1 LKAIKPGV
9 YGDGAEI
16 RTIRGNAVISADGVT
31 LQNVR
36 IAGDLWIAE
45 SVGDGDVTL
54 KGVTV
59 EGKTFIR
66 GGGASSIRLIDT
78 GLGTVIVNKKTGEV
92 RIVAAGST
100 SVRQVLVE
108 SGAILAEEEVTGEGF
123 GDVTVTADPET
134 GTPVVTLNGD
144 FTSVVIEAPDVT
156 VQIQGGTVAELTV
169 AANAAGA
176 TLDVADDAKVEHLVL
191 ESEAS
196 VTGGGQVVNAIV
208 HSPGAAFER
217 EPDNLEVSE
226 DVTVVVGGKERG
238 PGGQTVEQPEQ
249 PAPAAPGTPSAG
261 GGGGPSA
268 PSRPAIV
275 SVEAVEDVSVKYG
288 TSLTDA
294 IGKLAPT
301 TTITDAHGRTHTVR
315 LTWTIHNYNS
325 MEPGEYEAFGTFTL
339 PSSVAPNSSV
349 PLQVTAK
356 VTVRVQPVVE
366 EIAAVEGVSVKYGTV
381 LEDAVK
387 GLATTTTVK
396 DSEGGTHSVSITGWT
411 IEGYDRLTPGTYTA
425 KGAIELPQ
433 ELAFKEGGPREA
445 TATVTVRQ
453 KPVVEEIAAVEGV
466 SVKYGTVLEDAV
478 KGLATTTTV
487 KDSEGGTHSVSITGW
502 TIEGYDRLTPGSY
515 TAKGA
520 IELPQELAF
529 KEGGPREATATVTVR
544 QKPVVAGV
552 LSSID
557 DVEVEYGT
565 PVGDAVAKLPA
576 AVTIVDSEGDT
587 HDNVEVSWTIEG
599 YNPEEPGEYW
609 ATGELDLKGLLDPDP
624 AGLAVPRAKVTVKAG
639 VLPQSVTSNP
649 YAGGLLLKFET
660 PLAAPENEEEAL
672 SGWSVTVDGNPND
685 VVAVELDEQ
694 DATILHVGLKNRIEN
709 GIVSVSYSPSGLETE
724 DGTPVGAFNE
734 TVPTVGKLLEAGMA
748 EGKTLTELIEY
759 LTDSGFALSVVVDM
773 LIKNDY
779 TAHEI
784 ALASRALNFDPVS
797 VGVSLRIAGCGN
809 QEVYEVLNTVFNADI
824 TNVASVF
831 AVKFDINNVRASAS
845 ELMTIL
851 VNLGIDD
858 PRVIAKA
865 LASQNYTLSDVAKSL
880 WNQFSGDSAKRA
892 FIGDALT
899 GAGFGLYESIQ
910 AVLALPPGNNKSAVM
925 AAWPSMFTTGDG
937 TTLLSANE
945 LAANWGEAGLSP
957 AQTEALLKV
966 FYYDV
971 WDYYKDLM
979 KAFRAANYSA
989 FDGARAMLRFKSS
1002 IILRDAAM
1010 ALYQAGYPVT
1020 EAARALHE
1028 VWGAGVEDLAKQ
1040 VLTNSYGVLDPAD
1053 HIEILKN
1060 IGFGSYEV
1068 TKGYLSSYSTAL
1080 TINVL
1085 QTIANKLHERAGY
1098 PAEEIVRNLRSL
1110 VNMPSNAGDTI
1121 TVVANVVNKDPY
1133 ALIDLLLYEF
1143 KADPIT
1149 IGVELYANSFV
1160 PISLR
1165 DLAEVLVDQFDITPA
1180 QFVQIHNQYLNK
1192 KPASWTEGRSEL
1204 VQVLK
1209 EVFGLDEK
1217 ETALLLLDTARAKN
1231 SLSDVKYFIEQIWE
1245 HHEINDWSDRARL
1258 MVESGH
1264 TIDEILYV
1272 VRPQSNWQQFLR
1284 DAGLSVDEMTQVLYK
1299 EYGSYISPLTIA
1311 LQFLLDSDYGYG
1323 ACDDLSSLVPVI
1335 RAVYKVYNPD
1345 AQNLIDALSYVC
1357 PNLSGDDIY
1366 QVFEDA
1372 QVSLSPLELVQGM
1385 SGASMAQLIRA
1396 LMNPEFGLTTKPD
1409 IANVLKA
1416 AGLFDGG
1423 YFRAKIKELF
1433 DGFKAVVGLDVR
1445 EAADILQQIFNIT
1458 DLNEM
1463 MNILWEVG
1471 GYSIPEIVMA
1481 FSTVDPLDV
1490 KAYLE
1495 MIGAG
1500 GVLEHLLQI
1509 YGSDDGPSDYLL
1521 FLRLKALGLTPGEA
1535 VRVMQRFDLK
1545 PLEMAAWLWMN
1556 GYSAYELSYVKSAM
1570 PSAGTAAWPSE
1581 YAQLLG
1587 NLIKCPAEISHL
1599 PVCQNQDDRF
1609 TPWDAMQALPAVYG
1623 LETLDCSQQG
1633 NSPACMGLYE
1643 LLRNEIFDPSS
1654 GDGNDV
1660 LDAAIVYAMY
1670 VQYHASFRLIG
1681 GMLKEVADFQSAL
1694 KVVDILR
1701 LANLHPTLV
1710 EYAEAFK
1717 PYGAEETFW
1726 GLLYAGVENHW
1737 DIWTTM
1743 KAVGYNALQIGTVM
1757 NNVYWPNVTYWSL
1770 LYNLKELGFSSDE
1783 AHSAAWTIIDFEAGV
1798 KYQKKDFPWDLI
1810 LPNNSGY

>member
-1 LKAIKPGV
+1 MKAIKPGV

-16 RTIRGNAVISADGVT
+16 RTIRGNAVISAEGVT

-134 GTPVVTLNGD
+134 GTPVVSLNGD

-411 IEGYDRLTPGTYTA
+411 IEGYDRLTPGSYTA
-425 KGAIELPQ
+425 KGTIELPQ

-445 TATVTVRQ
+445 TA
-453 KPVVEEIAAVEGV
+453 
-466 SVKYGTVLEDAV
+466 S
-478 KGLATTTTV
+478 
-487 KDSEGGTHSVSITGW
+487 
-502 TIEGYDRLTPGSY
+502 
-515 TAKGA
+515 
-520 IELPQELAF
+520 
-529 KEGGPREATATVTVR
+529 VTVR

-557 DVEVEYGT
+557 DVEVEYST

-587 HDNVEVSWTIEG
+587 HDNVEVSWTIDG

-639 VLPQSVTSNP
+639 VLPQSVTS
-649 YAGGLLLKFET
+649 
-660 PLAAPENEEEAL
+660 
-672 SGWSVTVDGNPND
+672 
-685 VVAVELDEQ
+685 
-694 DATILHVGLKNRIEN
+694 
-709 GIVSVSYSPSGLETE
+709 
-724 DGTPVGAFNE
+724 
-734 TVPTVGKLLEAGMA
+734 PTVGKLLEAGMA

-880 WNQFSGDSAKRA
+880 LNQFSGDSAKRA

-910 AVLALPPGNNKSAVM
+910 AVLALPPGNHKSAVM

-937 TTLLSANE
+937 TTLLSAVE

-1231 SLSDVKYFIEQIWE
+1231 SLSDGGKTSEQL
-1245 HHEINDWSDRARL
+1245 A
-1258 MVESGH
+1258 
-1264 TIDEILYV
+1264 
-1272 VRPQSNWQQFLR
+1272 
-1284 DAGLSVDEMTQVLYK
+1284 AVL
-1299 EYGSYISPLTIA
+1299 A
-1311 LQFLLDSDYGYG
+1311 
-1323 ACDDLSSLVPVI
+1323 
-1335 RAVYKVYNPD
+1335 
-1345 AQNLIDALSYVC
+1345 
-1357 PNLSGDDIY
+1357 
-1366 QVFEDA
+1366 
-1372 QVSLSPLELVQGM
+1372 
-1385 SGASMAQLIRA
+1385 
-1396 LMNPEFGLTTKPD
+1396 
-1409 IANVLKA
+1409 
-1416 AGLFDGG
+1416 
-1423 YFRAKIKELF
+1423 
-1433 DGFKAVVGLDVR
+1433 
-1445 EAADILQQIFNIT
+1445 
-1458 DLNEM
+1458 
-1463 MNILWEVG
+1463 
-1471 GYSIPEIVMA
+1471 
-1481 FSTVDPLDV
+1481 
-1490 KAYLE
+1490 
-1495 MIGAG
+1495 
-1500 GVLEHLLQI
+1500 
-1509 YGSDDGPSDYLL
+1509 
-1521 FLRLKALGLTPGEA
+1521 
-1535 VRVMQRFDLK
+1535 
-1545 PLEMAAWLWMN
+1545 
-1556 GYSAYELSYVKSAM
+1556 
-1570 PSAGTAAWPSE
+1570 
-1581 YAQLLG
+1581 
-1587 NLIKCPAEISHL
+1587 
-1599 PVCQNQDDRF
+1599 
-1609 TPWDAMQALPAVYG
+1609 
-1623 LETLDCSQQG
+1623 
-1633 NSPACMGLYE
+1633 
-1643 LLRNEIFDPSS
+1643 
-1654 GDGNDV
+1654 
-1660 LDAAIVYAMY
+1660 
-1670 VQYHASFRLIG
+1670 
-1681 GMLKEVADFQSAL
+1681 
-1694 KVVDILR
+1694 
-1701 LANLHPTLV
+1701 
-1710 EYAEAFK
+1710 
-1717 PYGAEETFW
+1717 
-1726 GLLYAGVENHW
+1726 
-1737 DIWTTM
+1737 
-1743 KAVGYNALQIGTVM
+1743 
-1757 NNVYWPNVTYWSL
+1757 
-1770 LYNLKELGFSSDE
+1770 
-1783 AHSAAWTIIDFEAGV
+1783 
-1798 KYQKKDFPWDLI
+1798 
-1810 LPNNSGY
+1810 

>member
-1 LKAIKPGV
+1 M
-9 YGDGAEI
+9 
-16 RTIRGNAVISADGVT
+16 
-31 LQNVR
+31 QNVR

-45 SVGDGDVTL
+45 SVSDGDVTL

-134 GTPVVTLNGD
+134 GTPVVSLNGD

-226 DVTVVVGGKERG
+226 DVTVVVGCKERG

-411 IEGYDRLTPGTYTA
+411 IEEYDRLTSGT
-425 KGAIELPQ
+425 
-433 ELAFKEGGPREA
+433 
-445 TATVTVRQ
+445 
-453 KPVVEEIAAVEGV
+453 
-466 SVKYGTVLEDAV
+466 
-478 KGLATTTTV
+478 
-487 KDSEGGTHSVSITGW
+487 
-502 TIEGYDRLTPGSY
+502 Y

-639 VLPQSVTSNP
+639 VRPQSVTSNP

-1010 ALYQAGYPVT
+1010 ALCQAGYPVT

-1231 SLSDVKYFIEQIWE
+1231 SLSDGGKTSEQL
-1245 HHEINDWSDRARL
+1245 A
-1258 MVESGH
+1258 
-1264 TIDEILYV
+1264 
-1272 VRPQSNWQQFLR
+1272 
-1284 DAGLSVDEMTQVLYK
+1284 AVL
-1299 EYGSYISPLTIA
+1299 A
-1311 LQFLLDSDYGYG
+1311 
-1323 ACDDLSSLVPVI
+1323 
-1335 RAVYKVYNPD
+1335 
-1345 AQNLIDALSYVC
+1345 
-1357 PNLSGDDIY
+1357 
-1366 QVFEDA
+1366 
-1372 QVSLSPLELVQGM
+1372 
-1385 SGASMAQLIRA
+1385 
-1396 LMNPEFGLTTKPD
+1396 
-1409 IANVLKA
+1409 
-1416 AGLFDGG
+1416 
-1423 YFRAKIKELF
+1423 
-1433 DGFKAVVGLDVR
+1433 
-1445 EAADILQQIFNIT
+1445 
-1458 DLNEM
+1458 
-1463 MNILWEVG
+1463 
-1471 GYSIPEIVMA
+1471 
-1481 FSTVDPLDV
+1481 
-1490 KAYLE
+1490 
-1495 MIGAG
+1495 
-1500 GVLEHLLQI
+1500 
-1509 YGSDDGPSDYLL
+1509 
-1521 FLRLKALGLTPGEA
+1521 
-1535 VRVMQRFDLK
+1535 
-1545 PLEMAAWLWMN
+1545 
-1556 GYSAYELSYVKSAM
+1556 
-1570 PSAGTAAWPSE
+1570 
-1581 YAQLLG
+1581 
-1587 NLIKCPAEISHL
+1587 
-1599 PVCQNQDDRF
+1599 
-1609 TPWDAMQALPAVYG
+1609 
-1623 LETLDCSQQG
+1623 
-1633 NSPACMGLYE
+1633 
-1643 LLRNEIFDPSS
+1643 
-1654 GDGNDV
+1654 
-1660 LDAAIVYAMY
+1660 
-1670 VQYHASFRLIG
+1670 
-1681 GMLKEVADFQSAL
+1681 
-1694 KVVDILR
+1694 
-1701 LANLHPTLV
+1701 
-1710 EYAEAFK
+1710 
-1717 PYGAEETFW
+1717 
-1726 GLLYAGVENHW
+1726 
-1737 DIWTTM
+1737 
-1743 KAVGYNALQIGTVM
+1743 
-1757 NNVYWPNVTYWSL
+1757 
-1770 LYNLKELGFSSDE
+1770 
-1783 AHSAAWTIIDFEAGV
+1783 
-1798 KYQKKDFPWDLI
+1798 
-1810 LPNNSGY
+1810 